1 MAILEALFNSKMK
14 GYGLIAGFELNSDRL
29 NIVVTDKDD
38 RVITTKTWLYSEVN
52 RPGFPKDKARALR
65 LNALLQVL
73 NFLSR
78 ISVDYAVFEDLFLI
92 KSRKF
97 EKSRS
102 GNRKI
107 SKFAKKQM
115 LIHGV
120 IKALRLGLTL
130 SWLIQRVLLILRS
143 MRK

>member
-1 MAILEALFNSKMK
+1 LAILEALFNSKMK
-14 GYGLIAGFELNSDRL
+14 GYGLIAGFDLNSDRL

>member
-1 MAILEALFNSKMK
+1 LAILEALFNSKMK

>member
-1 MAILEALFNSKMK
+1 MK

>member
-14 GYGLIAGFELNSDRL
+14 GYGLIAGFDLNSDRL